1 MSEVDQIFLAKDMLN
16 PKRSFVL
23 QNNPKCHIIFD
34 KILKALKAWTNGG
47 EMVGLLVGDWA
58 PKSPPTNE
66 RLECEEKEENV
77 NDDILEYEDEKET
90 WGALTLNRNEIED
103 LMWDEHEDSDDEWVQ
118 RTKYV
123 PKVHCGLMMFK
134 NQLSIFFINL
144 NYFSIVLPHGFR
156 YILLSN
162 EMVRCKIKVYT
173 LSVFDIKKEANIRL
187 QPSPTELPRICQGF
201 GSLF

>member
-1 MSEVDQIFLAKDMLN
+1 M
-16 PKRSFVL
+16 
-23 QNNPKCHIIFD
+23 
-34 KILKALKAWTNGG
+34 
-47 EMVGLLVGDWA
+47 
-58 PKSPPTNE
+58 
-66 RLECEEKEENV
+66 
-77 NDDILEYEDEKET
+77 
-90 WGALTLNRNEIED
+90 
-103 LMWDEHEDSDDEWVQ
+103 
-118 RTKYV
+118 
-123 PKVHCGLMMFK
+123 PKVHCGLMMSK